1 MTSESVP
8 VRDCPAED
16 LANLIASAAA
26 TIDGGSTTARTLKTA
41 VISKN
46 TAATHEIIAAVT
58 GKVIKVYAINIVCS
72 AANTV
77 NFENGTTDTTGVMS
91 FAANG
96 GMAAA
101 VNPPAYLLKTA
112 AGAAFQMTLGS
123 AQQVSGWVAYWDS
136 DAA

>member
-1 MTSESVP
+1 MTSEKTSVSTTP
-8 VRDCPAED
+8 SGD
-16 LANLIASAAA
+16 LATLIAQAQA
-26 TIDGGSTTARTLKTA
+26 TIDGGSTTTRTLKTA
-41 VISKN
+41 VISAN
-46 TAATHEIIAAVT
+46 TVATHSIVAAVT
-58 GKVIKVYAINIVCS
+58 GKVIKVYAIHLVCS

-96 GMAAA
+96 GMTSA

-136 DAA
+136 DAS

>member
-8 VRDCPAED
+8 VYSCPAGD
-16 LANLIASAAA
+16 LADLIAGA
-26 TIDGGSTTARTLKTA
+26 TAEIEGGSTTARTLKTA
-41 VISKN
+41 VISAA
-46 TAATHEIIAAVT
+46 TAATHSIIAAVT
-58 GKVIKVYAINIVCS
+58 GKVIKVYAVHLVCS

-96 GMAAA
+96 GMTTA
-101 VNPPAYLLKTA
+101 VNPPAYLLETA